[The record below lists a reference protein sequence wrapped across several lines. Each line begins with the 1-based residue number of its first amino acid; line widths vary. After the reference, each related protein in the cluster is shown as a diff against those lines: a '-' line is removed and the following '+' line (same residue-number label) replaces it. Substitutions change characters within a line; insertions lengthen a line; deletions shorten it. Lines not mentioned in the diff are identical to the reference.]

1 VTCRRCSGRLLGIL
15 SSIRHKFV
23 IECQGNLNLCCGLK
37 LLVSVVKIRIRN
49 LSSYHSPFMKS
60 TSPQLVVGNKQP
72 NFTWVDGLV
81 LLTLLGLL
89 WSVMHFGQ
97 GMLVAFNPASV
108 PELDF
113 STAQIPYYAG
123 RTLLRMWIAFCFSLF
138 FAISLGYLAAKN
150 SAARSVILPALDV
163 LQSVPVLG
171 FLSATVAGFM
181 ALFPGSLL
189 GVECAAI
196 FAIFTGQ
203 VWNMAFGFYH
213 SMVTIPTDMQEAA
226 STYGLSRWQRFR
238 TVELPASAHSL
249 IWNSIMSFGGG
260 WFFVAQSEAISVMNK
275 DIKLPGLGSY
285 MASAIERGDNHAALL
300 AVVAML
306 AIILMSDQLIWRP
319 LLVWADKFKIELTES
334 GLTPT
339 SWVYNLLRGSYVF
352 TWLGLHVWQ
361 PLEDALVPIIR
372 RLKPLTKRTKP
383 VAVNW
388 PLRIIGL
395 ALAAWLGYEAILG
408 VFAAIATLH
417 GVLTVATVGH
427 VVWLGLLT
435 LLRVLAMT
443 VLATLIWTPIGVWI
457 GFHPSVAR
465 FAQPLAQIGA
475 SFPVNMTFPIVVG
488 VFVATKTPMNWGSI
502 LLIAMG
508 TQWYI
513 LFNVIAGAMAIPNE
527 MKEVASIYGLRKWKL
542 WRTLILPAI
551 FPFWVTGACTAAGGA
566 WNASIVAEFA
576 TWGNTT
582 LKADGLGAFIAEVT
596 KRGDTPLIIV
606 SIAVMSLFVVTMNK
620 LVWRRLYGYA
630 ERRFRLD

>member
-1 VTCRRCSGRLLGIL
+1 
-15 SSIRHKFV
+15 
-23 IECQGNLNLCCGLK
+23 
-37 LLVSVVKIRIRN
+37 
-49 LSSYHSPFMKS
+49 MKS
-60 TSPQLVVGNKQP
+60 TSPQLVIENKQP

-81 LLTLLGLL
+81 LLTLFGML

-97 GMLVAFNPASV
+97 GMLVAFDPTSV

-113 STAQIPYYAG
+113 STSQIPYYAG

-150 SAARSVILPALDV
+150 STARAVILPALDV

-226 STYGLSRWQRFR
+226 STYGLTRWQRFR

-249 IWNSIMSFGGG
+249 IWNSMMSFGGG

-285 MASAIERGDNHAALL
+285 MASAIEKGDNHAALL
-300 AVVAML
+300 AVAAML
-306 AIILMSDQLIWRP
+306 FLILMSDQLIWRP

-339 SWVYNLLRGSYVF
+339 SWVYNLLRGTYVF
-352 TWLGLHVWQ
+352 TWLSLNVWQ
-361 PLEDALVPIIR
+361 PLADALGQTIQRI
-372 RLKPLTKRTKP
+372 KPPAKRGRP
-383 VAVNW
+383 DAINW
-388 PLRIIGL
+388 PLRMTGL
-395 ALAAWLGYEAILG
+395 AFTAWLGYEAIIG
-408 VFAAIATLH
+408 VFAAIAALH
-417 GVLTVATVGH
+417 GALTVPVVGH
-427 VVWLGLLT
+427 IFWLGFLT

-457 GFHPSVAR
+457 GFNPKAAR

-475 SFPVNMTFPIVVG
+475 SFPVNMTFPVVVG
-488 VFVATKTPMNWGSI
+488 LFVATNTSMNWGSI

-527 MKEVASIYGLRKWKL
+527 MKEVASIYGLRKWQL

-566 WNASIVAEFA
+566 WNASIVAEYA
-576 TWGNTT
+576 TWGDTT
-582 LKADGLGAFIAEVT
+582 LKADGLGAYIAEVT
-596 KRGDTPLIIV
+596 KSGDTALIIV
-606 SIAVMSLFVVTMNK
+606 SIAVMSLFVVAMNK
-620 LVWRRLYGYA
+620 LVWRRLYGFA

>member
-1 VTCRRCSGRLLGIL
+1 M
-15 SSIRHKFV
+15 
-23 IECQGNLNLCCGLK
+23 N
-37 LLVSVVKIRIRN
+37 
-49 LSSYHSPFMKS
+49 S
-60 TSPQLVVGNKQP
+60 TSPQLVVGNNQP
-72 NFTWVDGLV
+72 GFTWVDGLV
-81 LLTLLGLL
+81 LLSLFGVL
-89 WSVMHFGQ
+89 WSFMHFGR
-97 GMLVAFNPASV
+97 GMLVAFNPAAV
-108 PELDF
+108 VEADF
-113 STAQIPYYAG
+113 STSQIPYYAG
-123 RTLLRMWIAFCFSLF
+123 RTLLRMWIAFSFSLF
-138 FAISLGYLAAKN
+138 FAIALGYVAAKN
-150 SAARSVILPALDV
+150 TLARAVILPALDV

-213 SMVTIPTDMQEAA
+213 SMVTVPSDMQEAA
-226 STYGLSRWQRFR
+226 STYGLTGWQRFR
-238 TVELPASAHSL
+238 TVELPAATHSL
-249 IWNSIMSFGGG
+249 IWNSMMSFGGG

-285 MASAIERGDNHAALL
+285 MASAIEKGDNHAALL
-300 AVVAML
+300 AVATML
-306 AIILMSDQLIWRP
+306 FLILLSDQLIWRP

-334 GLTPT
+334 ALPPT
-339 SWVYNLLRGSYVF
+339 SWVYNLLRRTYLF
-352 TWLGLHVWQ
+352 TWLDMKVWQ
-361 PLEDALVPIIR
+361 PLQDALAQTNGRIELPR
-372 RLKPLTKRTKP
+372 KRARP
-383 VAVNW
+383 AAVNW
-388 PLRIIGL
+388 PLRVGGVV
-395 ALAAWLGYEAILG
+395 LAAVLGYEAIDG
-408 VFAAIATLH
+408 VISAIAAMHGTLTA
-417 GVLTVATVGH
+417 GMVAH
-427 VVWLGLLT
+427 IVWLGFLT

-443 VLATLIWTPIGVWI
+443 VLATLIWTPVGVWI
-457 GFHPSVAR
+457 GFHPKVAR

-488 VFVATKTPMNWGSI
+488 LFVATHISMNWGSI

-527 MKEVASIYGLRKWKL
+527 MKEVASVYGLRRWKL

-576 TWGNTT
+576 TWGDTT
-582 LKADGLGAFIAEVT
+582 LKAEGLGAFIAEVT
-596 KRGDTPLIIV
+596 KSGYTPLIIA
-606 SIAVMSLFVVTMNK
+606 SIGVMSLFVVVMNK

>member
-1 VTCRRCSGRLLGIL
+1 
-15 SSIRHKFV
+15 
-23 IECQGNLNLCCGLK
+23 
-37 LLVSVVKIRIRN
+37 
-49 LSSYHSPFMKS
+49 MKS
-60 TSPQLVVGNKQP
+60 TSPQLVVYNKQLS
-72 NFTWVDGLV
+72 FSWIDGLILV
-81 LLTLLGLL
+81 ALFGIL

-97 GMLVAFNPASV
+97 GMLVTFDPTAVPA
-108 PELDF
+108 LDF
-113 STAQIPYYAG
+113 STSQIPYYAG
-123 RTLLRMWIAFCFSLF
+123 RTLLRMWIAFFFSLF

-150 SAARSVILPALDV
+150 TTARAVILPALDV

-189 GVECAAI
+189 GVECASI

-213 SMVTIPTDMQEAA
+213 SMVTVPTDMQEAA
-226 STYGLSRWQRFR
+226 STYGLTRWQRFR

-249 IWNSIMSFGGG
+249 IWNSMMSFGGG

-285 MASAIERGDNHAALL
+285 MASAIEQGDNHAALL
-300 AVVAML
+300 AVTAML
-306 AIILMSDQLIWRP
+306 FLILMSDQLIWRP
-319 LLVWADKFKIELTES
+319 MLVWADKFKIELTES

-339 SWVYNLLRGSYVF
+339 SWVYNLLRGTYVF
-352 TWLGLHVWQ
+352 TWLDLHLWQ
-361 PLEDALVPIIR
+361 PLEDVLGQTLR
-372 RLKPLTKRTKP
+372 RIQPGKKRLRP
-383 VAVNW
+383 GAVNW
-388 PLRIIGL
+388 PLRIAGL
-395 ALAAWLGYEAILG
+395 ALTAWLGYEAIIGL
-408 VFAAIATLH
+408 FAAIAALH
-417 GVLTVATVGH
+417 GALTVGTVGH
-427 VVWLGLLT
+427 IFWLGFLT

-457 GFHPSVAR
+457 GFHPKAAR

-475 SFPVNMTFPIVVG
+475 SFPVNMTFPVVVG
-488 VFVATKTPMNWGSI
+488 LFVATSTSMNWGSI

-527 MKEVASIYGLRKWKL
+527 MKEVARIYGLRKWQL

-566 WNASIVAEFA
+566 WNASIVAEYA
-576 TWGNTT
+576 TWGETT
-582 LKADGLGAFIAEVT
+582 LQADGLGAFIAEVT
-596 KRGDTPLIIV
+596 KSGDVALIIV
-606 SIAVMSLFVVTMNK
+606 SIGVMSIFVVAMNK
-620 LVWRRLYGYA
+620 LVWRRLYGFA

>member
-1 VTCRRCSGRLLGIL
+1 
-15 SSIRHKFV
+15 
-23 IECQGNLNLCCGLK
+23 
-37 LLVSVVKIRIRN
+37 
-49 LSSYHSPFMKS
+49 MKS
-60 TSPQLVVGNKQP
+60 LAPQLVVDQHRP
-72 NFTWVDGLV
+72 RFTWIDGLV
-81 LLTLLGLL
+81 LAVLFGLF
-89 WSVMHFGQ
+89 WSAMHFGR
-97 GMLVAFNPASV
+97 GMLVAFDPAGL

-113 STAQIPYYAG
+113 STSQIPYYAG
-123 RTLLRMWIAFCFSLF
+123 RTLLRMWIAFSFSLF

-150 SAARSVILPALDV
+150 RSARSVILPALDV

-249 IWNSIMSFGGG
+249 IWNSMMSFGGG

-285 MASAIERGDNHAALL
+285 MATAIEKGDNHAALL

-306 AIILMSDQLIWRP
+306 TLILISDQLVWRP
-319 LLVWADKFKIELTES
+319 LLAWADKFKMELTES
-334 GLTPT
+334 GLSPT
-339 SWVYNLLRGSYVF
+339 SWVYSLLRGTYVF
-352 TWLGLHVWQ
+352 TWLTLRMWQ
-361 PLEDALVPIIR
+361 PVADALDRALWRFKPRIGRTR
-372 RLKPLTKRTKP
+372 RS
-383 VAVNW
+383 AGNW
-388 PLRIIGL
+388 PLRLAGI
-395 ALAAWLGYEAILG
+395 ALACWVGYQTILG
-408 VFAAIATLH
+408 MLAAISSVH
-417 GVLTVATVGH
+417 GVLTLDSFGH
-427 VVWLGLLT
+427 IVWLGFLT

-457 GFHPSVAR
+457 GFHPKVAR

-475 SFPVNMTFPIVVG
+475 SFPVNMTFPLIVG
-488 VFVATKTPMNWGSI
+488 LFVATHTSMNWGSI

-513 LFNVIAGAMAIPNE
+513 LFNVIAGAMAIPNDL
-527 MKEVASIYGLRKWKL
+527 KEVARIYGLRNWQL

-566 WNASIVAEFA
+566 WNASIVAELA
-576 TWGNTT
+576 TWGDTT
-582 LKADGLGAFIAEVT
+582 LKADGLGAYIAEVT
-596 KRGDTPLIIV
+596 KSGNTPLIIA
-606 SIAVMSLFVVTMNK
+606 SIGVMSLFVVVMNK
-620 LVWRRLYGYA
+620 LVWRQLYAYA